1 MSWQAYVDNNLVGSG
16 KLAEA
21 AILSLNDEGV
31 WAISPGFNSK
41 FTLEEQRNL
50 RTAVKAHEKGD
61 LSSVQGSGI
70 RVGGNKFMFTTN
82 TERSFYG
89 IRKADGGNH
98 GIIVVKTNKTFI
110 VAEYAPPIQAA
121 EATPVAEGV
130 ADYLISTTY

>member
-1 MSWQAYVDNNLVGSG
+1 MTYRTSQ
-16 KLAEA
+16 
-21 AILSLNDEGV
+21 
-31 WAISPGFNSK
+31 

-50 RTAVKAHEKGD
+50 RATVKAHEKGD

-89 IRKADGGNH
+89 IRKVSPYLSDHFLCTDINEQADGGNH